1 MKKISIKFF
10 ILLNLGTIRG
20 SGTLDGRVKSNDI
33 NGDQQ
38 LAKAAARIVTDAE
51 GLKRREQTGLETL
64 VVYAVN
70 DEC

>member
-1 MKKISIKFF
+1 M
-10 ILLNLGTIRG
+10 
-20 SGTLDGRVKSNDI
+20 VKSNDI

-38 LAKAAARIVTDAE
+38 LAKAATRIVTDTE